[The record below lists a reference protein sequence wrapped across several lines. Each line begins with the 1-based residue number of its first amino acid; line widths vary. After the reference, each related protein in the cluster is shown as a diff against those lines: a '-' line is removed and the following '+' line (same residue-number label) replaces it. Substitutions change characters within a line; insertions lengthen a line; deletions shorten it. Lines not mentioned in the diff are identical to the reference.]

1 MLPQNIVRKSK
12 CIFQRKTTKLCDSAV
27 TDQAFD
33 FHATNGREEQSDA
46 VVRLEHTLKISPL
59 RCYTVKLIVQSTYAI
74 SNTRYLKLLL
84 SQTFS
89 LVPSALPV
97 TALTNQFGVSNPT
110 TSNFYYVELFCRS
123 LQCFLELFSILYLD
137 HFHFTYSNV
146 ERTHS
151 KTLIECLS
159 FLIST
164 QQRVG

>member
-1 MLPQNIVRKSK
+1 MLPQNIMRKSK

-46 VVRLEHTLKISPL
+46 VVRLEHTLKIPPL

-74 SNTRYLKLLL
+74 SNTRYLELLL

-89 LVPSALPV
+89 LVPSALSV

-110 TSNFYYVELFCRS
+110 IFTMSNYFAGPFS
-123 LQCFLELFSILYLD
+123 AFQSCFPSSILII
-137 HFHFTYSNV
+137 FIS
-146 ERTHS
+146 
-151 KTLIECLS
+151 LIQMQKEHIQKL
-159 FLIST
+159 
-164 QQRVG
+164 